1 MRRLLQGNGN
11 EAIRNRGLQS
21 IETTITLQAT
31 KLLKIHE
38 LYLKSGGKH
47 DLLCLAFI
55 DQFGEIV
62 REYDGLTYRPLS
74 ATIQPLDES
83 SIQPVILNYEAPLE

>member
-1 MRRLLQGNGN
+1 MRRLVQGNGN
-11 EAIRNRGLQS
+11 EGIGNRVLQS
-21 IETTITLQAT
+21 IKPTIPLKAK
-31 KLLKIHE
+31 KLLEIHE
-38 LYLKSGGKH
+38 LHLKSGGKH